1 MKYVNVSFLSTK
13 DQEGLSSYTYK
24 DTLGTKKYDAVLVPT
39 RYGTS
44 IAIVVKDD
52 VKEPEYAVGGIKEVK
67 EIISSKYVDDYT
79 KSLKIKDLFG
89 TTDVKVVA
97 SWLAYVRREK
107 ARKGNLARGR
117 NPSVA
122 GASTQHSVSGSKE
135 DFAKLL
141 AEYENLIK

>member
-39 RYGTS
+39 RYGAS

-52 VKEPEYAVGGIKEVK
+52 IREPEYAVGGIKEVK

-79 KSLKIKDLFG
+79 KSLKIKDLEKKLEKE
-89 TTDVKVVA
+89 TKKLDKLSTYKVYA
-97 SWLAYVRREK
+97 NANK
-107 ARKGNLARGR
+107 
-117 NPSVA
+117 
-122 GASTQHSVSGSKE
+122 